1 MLRCAALTLSLAFVT
16 GTVLAQVP
24 RLFPSTALRGELSVV
39 QPPDVLL
46 NGRPARLSPGARIHN
61 EENRFDVTGKL
72 AGRKMTVH
80 YTTAGGGQL
89 LDVWILTASERA
101 RRPWPT
107 SESEARTWQFDP
119 VAQVWSR
126 P

>member
-1 MLRCAALTLSLAFVT
+1 MT
-16 GTVLAQVP
+16 GT
-24 RLFPSTALRGELSVV
+24 
-39 QPPDVLL
+39 
-46 NGRPARLSPGARIHN
+46 
-61 EENRFDVTGKL
+61 L

-80 YTTAGGGQL
+80 YTTDGGGQL

-107 SESEARTWQFDP
+107 SEAEARAWQFDP